1 MLNRKVKPVPSGK
14 IQFSLPEINL
24 FNLRNSVKVYH
35 VEKRSLPIVQINLL
49 IPAGSIHSPGN
60 KVGVSALTSMLIDEG
75 AGELNGLEISNRI
88 EMLGSIL
95 NITSN
100 KEFTTISLL
109 SLKENFIESLEILSL
124 ILLSPTFS
132 QTDFEREKQ
141 KIESHIMQLND
152 DPSYLASK
160 ELNSIIYKNTPYQFP
175 SNGNKDTLGNINND
189 DIRKF
194 YNDNY
199 KPNGSSL
206 VVVGDMSKT
215 ELEVHL
221 NNLFGRWKGSNDQK
235 LKNTKI
241 KKTTK
246 QLILVN
252 KSDAA
257 QSELRLGHISEKRDS
272 DNFFSR
278 TILNSILGGQFSSR
292 INLNLREDKGF
303 TYGAN
308 SNYHY
313 NRVGSTFAVSTS
325 VKTENTIEALDEIMF
340 ELKNVKKTLREEE
353 ISFSKSY
360 LVRRYPS
367 LFETYSQVATNISLL
382 PIYNLEKEYFS
393 NYIKNITEVK
403 LNDVVAAAHESINL
417 DNLVII
423 VVGSSKLLKDDLIRF
438 SESHNFDFSINN

>member
-1 MLNRKVKPVPSGK
+1 MLNRKVKPASSGK

-24 FNLRNSVKVYH
+24 FNLENSVKVYH

-49 IPAGSIHSPGN
+49 IPAGSIHSPEN

-75 AGELNGLEISNRI
+75 AGGVNGLEISNRI

-100 KEFTTISLL
+100 KEVTTISLL

-132 QTDFEREKQ
+132 QADFEREKQ
-141 KIESHIMQLND
+141 KIESHILQLND

-160 ELNSIIYKNTPYQFP
+160 ELNSIIYTNTPYQFP
-175 SNGNKDTLGNINND
+175 SNGSKDTLGNINNE

-206 VVVGDMSKT
+206 VVVGDISKS

-221 NNLFGRWKGSNDQK
+221 NNLFGKWKGSNNNK
-235 LKNTKI
+235 LKTIII

-246 QLILVN
+246 QLVLVN

-257 QSELRLGHISEKRDS
+257 QSELRVGHISEKRNS

-325 VKTENTIEALDEIMF
+325 VKTENTIEALNEIMF

-367 LFETYSQVATNISLL
+367 LFETYSQIATNISLL
-382 PIYNLEKEYFS
+382 PFYNLEKEYFS
-393 NYIKNITEVK
+393 NYIKNINEVK
-403 LNDVVAAAHESINL
+403 LDDVVSAAHDSINL

-438 SESHNFDFSINN
+438 SNSNNFDFIINN

>member
-1 MLNRKVKPVPSGK
+1 MLNRKIKPVPSGK

-24 FNLRNSVKVYH
+24 FNLENSVKVYH
-35 VEKRSLPIVQINLL
+35 VEKRSLPIIQINLL
-49 IPAGSIHSPGN
+49 IPAGSIHCQNN
-60 KVGVSALTSMLIDEG
+60 KVGVSALTAMLIDEG

-109 SLKENFIESLEILSL
+109 SLKENFIESLKILSL
-124 ILLSPTFS
+124 ILLNPTFS
-132 QTDFEREKQ
+132 QADFEREKQ
-141 KIESHIMQLND
+141 KIESHILQLND

-160 ELNSIIYKNTPYQFP
+160 ELNRIIYQNTPYQFP
-175 SNGNKDTLGNINND
+175 SNGNKETLENISNND
-189 DIRKF
+189 IKNF
-194 YNDNY
+194 YNENY

-206 VVVGDMSKT
+206 VVVGDISQT
-215 ELEVHL
+215 ELKVHL
-221 NNLFGRWKGSNDQK
+221 NELFGKWQDSEVSKIETTK
-235 LKNTKI
+235 LKR
-241 KKTTK
+241 TTK

-252 KSDAA
+252 KPDAA
-257 QSELRLGHISEKRDS
+257 QSELRVGHISAKRNS

-313 NRVGSTFAVSTS
+313 NQLGSTFAVSTS
-325 VKTENTIEALDEIMF
+325 VKAENTIESLNEIMF
-340 ELKNVKKTLREEE
+340 ELENVKTTLREEE
-353 ISFSKSY
+353 ITFSKSY

-382 PIYNLEKEYFS
+382 PIYNLEKKYFS
-393 NYIKNITEVK
+393 NYINNINDVK
-403 LNDVVAAAHESINL
+403 LDDVVSAAQNSINL
-417 DNLVII
+417 DNLVIV
-423 VVGSSKLLKDDLIRF
+423 VVGSSKLLKDDLIRY
-438 SESHNFDFSINN
+438 SEANNFDFSVN